1 MLRLPACAVIVFCF
15 CISWSSAET
24 NLLPDQLNSIRI
36 AGVQALM
43 NMNYQNAKTSFE
55 VMVQT
60 APDHPAGYIYLANTI
75 WLGHL
80 AELRRL
86 QTSVYNRGDSF
97 FGKKEDEV
105 DPDVDKQFRETMNKG
120 IELAE
125 TLLKKDKKNI
135 PALYYLGIAKNI
147 VAGYEATVKR
157 SFMAALR
164 NGSRG
169 VDLHRDV
176 MKLCSDCID
185 AQLSVGM
192 YNYVVGSLPLAV
204 KIVAFIG
211 GVRGSKKD
219 GIAMLEKVAT
229 EGNYAKDEGKVL
241 LIMLY
246 NREKRL
252 EDGLKL
258 LSELTADFP
267 GNSLFRLEHAMT
279 LGQVGRFRDSAKEFD
294 AMLLDSS
301 ITGYIP
307 DLLHYQYA
315 TMLFDARQWQ
325 KAYEQYLAAASSP
338 KAPASLVTV
347 ARLNSAKC
355 LDALGKRDLATEEYT
370 AILKR
375 LDVFDSHDTAR
386 KYLKKPFAP

>member
-1 MLRLPACAVIVFCF
+1 
-15 CISWSSAET
+15 
-24 NLLPDQLNSIRI
+24 
-36 AGVQALM
+36 
-43 NMNYQNAKTSFE
+43 
-55 VMVQT
+55 MVQT